1 MKTSV
6 QKELTN
12 KGIKPTLYDPR
23 VKERKRLDIRG
34 VQVMQKELES
44 IHPLIGFSHVIPKK
58 PELLTN
64 IDTRYGPVVIG
75 SPLSFHLSSLEFNF
89 TVVTNLEPAVNP
101 AQADS
106 SDIYKVSLPFHFP
119 DLPEAVHFSTVQQ
132 TFIEHLRVTHQESID
147 IEKRT
152 VKQRECDEWIKHRKN
167 RLGSSVCHR
176 IYVRKRSFNNLA
188 KELNQPFKPLDEIP
202 AIQQRK
208 LKHGIKFE
216 PVARE
221 KYYDVMKH
229 YLKRPITLRETGMV
243 IPPCMFWLEG
253 SPDGLVIDPCSSSG
267 KIGTIEMKCP
277 EGKKNHTPEE
287 AMQDESFYIELVDG
301 EPNLKNDHHLGY
313 YTQVQLVMGF
323 CGLEWVDFVVYLFK
337 GMIITRVPFNKDY
350 FDQVVCKVNIFYVK
364 WFLPQVMA

>member
-34 VQVMQKELES
+34 VQVVQNELES
-44 IHPLIGFSHVIPKK
+44 IHPLLGFSHVIPKK

-64 IDTRYGPVVIG
+64 IDTRYGRVVIG

-167 RLGSSVCHR
+167 
-176 IYVRKRSFNNLA
+176 K
-188 KELNQPFKPLDEIP
+188 
-202 AIQQRK
+202 
-208 LKHGIKFE
+208 
-216 PVARE
+216 
-221 KYYDVMKH
+221 
-229 YLKRPITLRETGMV
+229 
-243 IPPCMFWLEG
+243 
-253 SPDGLVIDPCSSSG
+253 
-267 KIGTIEMKCP
+267 
-277 EGKKNHTPEE
+277 
-287 AMQDESFYIELVDG
+287 
-301 EPNLKNDHHLGY
+301 
-313 YTQVQLVMGF
+313 
-323 CGLEWVDFVVYLFK
+323 
-337 GMIITRVPFNKDY
+337 
-350 FDQVVCKVNIFYVK
+350 
-364 WFLPQVMA
+364 